1 MFLLDTNVISELRKA
16 GDGKADAN
24 VVAWLSSVDA
34 TTFYLSAVTLME
46 IELGI
51 LRIERRDPAQG
62 ARLRAW
68 MDHHVLPEF
77 VDRTLPVDTAVA
89 LRCAPLHVPDP
100 RPERDAFIAATAL
113 AHGMTVVTRNLADF
127 APTGV
132 PLLNPWEAPHEREH

>member
-1 MFLLDTNVISELRKA
+1 MFLLDTNVLSELRKA

-24 VVAWLSSVDA
+24 VVAWLSSGDA
-34 TTFYLSAVTLME
+34 TTYYISAVTLME
-46 IELGI
+46 IEIGV

-68 MDHHVLPEF
+68 MDHHILPEF
-77 VDRTLPVDTAVA
+77 ADRTLPVDRAVA
-89 LRCAPLHVPDP
+89 LRCAHLHVPDP

-113 AHGMTVVTRNLADF
+113 VHGMTVVTRNVSDF

-132 PLLNPWEAPHEREH
+132 PVLNPWDAPQ

>member
-1 MFLLDTNVISELRKA
+1 MFILDTNVISELRKA

-34 TTFYLSAVTLME
+34 GTLYLSAITLTE
-46 IELGI
+46 IELGV
-51 LRIERRDPAQG
+51 LRIERRDPLQG

-68 MDHHVLPEF
+68 VDHCILPEF
-77 VDRTLPVDTAVA
+77 ADRTLSVDSAVA

-113 AHGMTVVTRNLADF
+113 VHGMTIVTRNLADF
-127 APTGV
+127 APIGV
-132 PLLNPWEAPHEREH
+132 PLLNPWDAPG

>member
-16 GDGKADAN
+16 GDGKADTN

-34 TTFYLSAVTLME
+34 TAFYLSAITLME

-51 LRIERRDPAQG
+51 LRIERRDHAQG

-68 MDHHVLPEF
+68 MDQRILPEF
-77 VDRTLPVDTAVA
+77 AARILPVDTAVA

-113 AHGMTVVTRNLADF
+113 AHGMTVVTRNVADF

-132 PLLNPWEAPHEREH
+132 PLLNPWDASQ

>member
-24 VVAWLSSVDA
+24 VVAWLSSMDA

-46 IELGI
+46 IELCI
-51 LRIERRDPAQG
+51 LRIKRRDPTQG
-62 ARLRAW
+62 GRLRAW
-68 MDHHVLPEF
+68 MDHHILPEF
-77 VDRTLPVDTAVA
+77 ANRTLPVDTAVA

-100 RPERDAFIAATAL
+100 RPARDAFIAATAL
-113 AHGMTVVTRNLADF
+113 THGLTVVTRNVADF

-132 PLLNPWEAPHEREH
+132 PLLNPWDASQ

>member
-24 VVAWLSSVDA
+24 VTAWLSSVDA
-34 TTFYLSAVTLME
+34 ESFYISAVTLME
-46 IELGI
+46 LEQGV
-51 LRIERRDPAQG
+51 LRMERRDPTQG

-68 MDHHVLPEF
+68 MDGHILPEF
-77 VDRTLPVDTAVA
+77 SERTLPVDRAVA

-113 AHGMTVVTRNLADF
+113 VHGMTVVTRNVADF
-127 APTGV
+127 EPTGV
-132 PLLNPWEAPHEREH
+132 RVLNPWTG

>member
-24 VVAWLSSVDA
+24 VVAWLSSMDA
-34 TTFYLSAVTLME
+34 ATFYVSTVTLME

-51 LRIERRDPAQG
+51 LRIDRRDPTQG

-68 MDHHVLPEF
+68 MNQHILPEF
-77 VDRTLPVDTAVA
+77 ADRTLPIDTAVA

-113 AHGMTVVTRNLADF
+113 THGMTIVTRNVTDF
-127 APTGV
+127 EATGV
-132 PLLNPWEAPHEREH
+132 PFLNPWQSPP